1 MRRGKPASRN
11 GAKPKA
17 AHRSKSD
24 IAPKGF
30 AVLAGVDANEEIALL
45 GVRIAFLIHD
55 VSRMRRSAYDQII
68 KPRGF
73 TRAQWWI
80 LAHLSRHDGMMQT
93 QLANVMDVGK
103 ASVGTL
109 IERLET
115 NGFVERRADALD
127 GRAKRV
133 YMLRAGHQVVK
144 QLAVEEAKYNER
156 LLRELSIPE
165 RRELLRMLALVKQ
178 ELGQFLS
185 EAGKSDGTDTS
196 EEEEEDEE

>member
-1 MRRGKPASRN
+1 MPKSKSASRHR
-11 GAKPKA
+11 AKPKA
-17 AHRSKSD
+17 AHRIKSD
-24 IAPKGF
+24 ITRKGF
-30 AVLAGVDANEEIALL
+30 AALAGVGANEEVAVL

-109 IERLET
+109 IERLEA
-115 NGFVERRADALD
+115 NGLIERRPDALD

-133 YMLRAGHQVVK
+133 YMLRAGHQIVK
-144 QLAVEEAKYNER
+144 QLAIEEAKYNER
-156 LLRELSIPE
+156 LLRGLSLPE
-165 RRELLRMLALVKQ
+165 RRELLRMLGLVKQ
-178 ELGQFLS
+178 ELAQFLS
-185 EAGKSDGTDTS
+185 DDGKPEGAD
-196 EEEEEDEE
+196 EEEEE

>member
-1 MRRGKPASRN
+1 MTKKTRASRTP
-11 GAKPKA
+11 AKPKA
-17 AHRSKSD
+17 AHRNKSD
-24 IAPKGF
+24 VARRGF
-30 AVLAGVDANEEIALL
+30 AALAGVDSDQETAVL

-55 VSRMRRSAYDQII
+55 VSRMRRSAYDQVI

-109 IERLET
+109 IERLEA
-115 NGFVERRADALD
+115 NGLIERRPDALD

-133 YMLRAGHQVVK
+133 YMLRAGHQIVK
-144 QLAVEEAKYNER
+144 QLAIEEAKYNER
-156 LLRELSIPE
+156 LFRGLSLPE
-165 RRELLRMLALVKQ
+165 RRELLRMLGLVKQ
-178 ELGQFLS
+178 ELAQFLS
-185 EAGKSDGTDTS
+185 EAGKSEGGDK
-196 EEEEEDEE
+196 EADEE